1 MSILTIAQNVAME
14 TGFTSPSSLVG
25 SADENAIQ
33 LLALI
38 KKETRALSDRYQWNK
53 LIVRGTFNFVASQE
67 AYPLPADFKDFIQ
80 KTIWNYTA
88 RRPLIAPIT
97 AEDYEIQK
105 NYLITSG
112 IDKMVHVYDGE
123 MHITPVPSSTDTIN
137 YEYTTLNIYQ
147 TALGVGKPEI
157 TLDTDTTTIREFLV
171 ELGVKLRFLV
181 AKGLVTPAELEK
193 SFEKKDYDMQV
204 ENAILTDGFGSK
216 NPINMN
222 SRVNAFWM
230 GAYTQDSNFPSV

>member
-1 MSILTIAQNVAME
+1 MSVLTIAQNVAME

-25 SADENAIQ
+25 SADENSIQ

-38 KKETRALSDRYQWNK
+38 KKETRALSDRYEWNK
-53 LIVRGTFNFVASQE
+53 LIVRGTFNFVNAQE
-67 AYPLPADFKDFIQ
+67 AYDLPTDFKDYMP

-112 IDKMVHVYDGE
+112 IDKMVRVYDGQ

-147 TALGVGKPEI
+147 SAGGVGKPAI
-157 TLDTDTTTIREFLV
+157 TLDTDTTTIDEYLV

-193 SFEKKDYDMQV
+193 SFEKKDYDMQLDH
-204 ENAILTDGFGSK
+204 AILTDGFGSK
-216 NPINMN
+216 NPINMS

-230 GAYTQDSNFPSV
+230 GAYTQDSDFPAV